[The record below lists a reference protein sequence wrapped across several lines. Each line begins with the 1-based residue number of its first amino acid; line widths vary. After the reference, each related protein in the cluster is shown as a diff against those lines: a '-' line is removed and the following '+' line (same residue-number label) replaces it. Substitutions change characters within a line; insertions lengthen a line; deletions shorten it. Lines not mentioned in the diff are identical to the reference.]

1 MTTDGH
7 DHGRRRYLT
16 AKRGVDER
24 ARNERVRRRLVA
36 ELPATARVTE
46 WGPGVGLS
54 VPTLYD
60 WTRVSSYLG
69 VDADPAL
76 VAFARHLLPRL
87 LARRGDEQS
96 GERRFAVGD
105 ALDTETRPC
114 DLLYAQSFFDLVA
127 VERALDAVR
136 RAVKPGGVAY
146 APLTFDG
153 RTTLLPRHPADETVL
168 GAFHDSID
176 ATGGQSRAATA
187 LVESIGDRD
196 ATLLGVGSSDW
207 VVRPRP
213 DGYRGD
219 ERYFLASILDIVAE
233 TVGER
238 ATTDGWLTTRRTQL
252 ADGRLTYMAHNYDVL
267 WRPAP

>member
-24 ARNERVRRRLVA
+24 ARNERVRRRLIA

-69 VDADPAL
+69 LDAEP
-76 VAFARHLLPRL
+76 
-87 LARRGDEQS
+87 
-96 GERRFAVGD
+96 
-105 ALDTETRPC
+105 RPC

-136 RAVKPGGVAY
+136 RTVEPGGVAY

-213 DGYRGD
+213 DGYPGD
-219 ERYFLASILDIVAE
+219 ERYFLSSILDIVAE
-233 TVGER
+233 AVGER
-238 ATTDGWLTTRRTQL
+238 ATTGGWLAARRTQL